1 MTVLKPLFLYRER
14 GYSQLDES
22 LPSIHDNMYFLS
34 EELADGILNY
44 MKRGVVILEFV
55 SPVPDPLGGGDMVR
69 NVILSDGIY
78 AWDGIVMNWIDKYRV
93 KLPEEFVRHYEAVKD
108 RDLPV
113 SEQDAERLFDEFRS
127 APRVYV

>member
-22 LPSIHDNMYFLS
+22 LPSIHDNMHFLS
-34 EELADGILNY
+34 GGLADGILNY

-55 SPVPDPLGGGDMVR
+55 SPVPDPLGGGMVR

-78 AWDGIVMNWIDKYRV
+78 AWDGTIMNWIDKYRV
-93 KLPEEFVRHYEAVKD
+93 KLPEEFVRHYEVVKD
-108 RDLPV
+108 LDLPV

>member
-1 MTVLKPLFLYRER
+1 MTVLRPLFLYRER

-78 AWDGIVMNWIDKYRV
+78 AWDGIIMNWIDRCRV
-93 KLPEEFVRHYEAVKD
+93 KLPGEFVRHYEAVKD